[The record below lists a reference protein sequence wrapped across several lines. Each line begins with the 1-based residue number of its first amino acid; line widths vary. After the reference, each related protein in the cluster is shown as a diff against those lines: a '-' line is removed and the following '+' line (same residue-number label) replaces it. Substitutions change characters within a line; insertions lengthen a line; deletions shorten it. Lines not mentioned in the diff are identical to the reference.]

1 MGLRFSFLLFLQKKR
16 NKEKGALS
24 EVFFPIRKTVLE
36 TPRRRILR
44 LLISELSSPILRIR
58 MPTIKQANYY
68 RSFYGFRIKYGM
80 TKTLISNPSVLTSLS
95 GHPTRGRQAP
105 SSEGRSFWVLVKSWL
120 PSSSS

>member
-24 EVFFPIRKTVLE
+24 EVFFPIGKTVLE

-44 LLISELSSPILRIR
+44 LLI
-58 MPTIKQANYY
+58 
-68 RSFYGFRIKYGM
+68 
-80 TKTLISNPSVLTSLS
+80 SLS

-105 SSEGRSFWVLVKSWL
+105 SSEGRCFWVLVKSWL
-120 PSSSS
+120 PSSVEEGNEFHLGGRKGRL